1 MFNKAYDKYSQFK
14 KKISTFNAV
23 SAHYLYELILNKKI
37 KFKISFISIIIHI
50 FLLIL
55 SLYSILNSRFKKVN
69 KAQYFVIFD
78 DKLKDPRSI
87 NIHKHIVLNS
97 YINFVRTR
105 SFLTSLK
112 VFFKYPNVVFFQSI
126 FVFSYFVNL
135 RVVNQRSIKDKY
147 QFISKIKIF
156 QFKCIEKIFFFLKIK
171 KFIMIDDYREIQG
184 FIEICEKLKIFSV
197 AYMHSRFSKFRVALA
212 YKVFDKYI
220 VWSNF
225 FKKQLLKI
233 NPKYKKRII
242 INNFNFY
249 KKHIN
254 IHHDYN
260 PKKIIILYFF
270 DMYTDF
276 LTIKFYLKKIL
287 KNKNFKIYFK
297 IKNNEY
303 PDKRLLRYARLN
315 KIFTF
320 KTQSIQ
326 NIVDQIRPHF
336 FMAANSNV
344 LLEATLYNCF
354 PVMLKT
360 KNDYSLD
367 LAKNK
372 SVIML
377 DKKKKIYKFMLKL
390 LKQNSLKERIY
401 NKIWGSV
408 NNNKYQFK
416 RYVK

>member
-1 MFNKAYDKYSQFK
+1 MFNKAYSKYSKFK
-14 KKISTFNAV
+14 KRISTFNVV
-23 SAHYLYELILNKKI
+23 SAHYLYELILNNKI

-55 SLYSILNSRFKKVN
+55 SLYSILNSRFKKIN
-69 KAQYFVIFD
+69 KAQYFVIFND
-78 DKLKDPRSI
+78 ELKDPRSI
-87 NIHKHIVLNS
+87 NIHKHIDLNS

-112 VFFKYPNVVFFQSI
+112 VFFKYPNVVYFQSI
-126 FVFSYFVNL
+126 FVFSYFLHL
-135 RVVNQRSIKDKY
+135 RIVNQKSIIDKY
-147 QFISKIKIF
+147 RFITKIKVF
-156 QFKCIEKIFFFLKIK
+156 QFKCIEKIFFFLRIK

-184 FIEICEKLKIFSV
+184 FIEICEKLKILSI

-225 FKKQLLKI
+225 FKKQLLNI
-233 NPKYKKRII
+233 NQKYKKKII
-242 INNFNFY
+242 INNFNSY

-254 IHHDYN
+254 INNDYN
-260 PKKIIILYFF
+260 TKKIIILYFF
-270 DMYTDF
+270 DMFVDF
-276 LTIKFYLKKIL
+276 LSIKFYLKKIIS
-287 KNKNFKIYFK
+287 NKNFVIYFK

-303 PDKRLLRYARLN
+303 PDQRLLSYAKLN
-315 KIFTF
+315 KIFIF
-320 KTQSIQ
+320 KNQNIK
-326 NIVDQIRPHF
+326 NIVDQIRPQF

-360 KNDYSLD
+360 NNDYSLD

-372 SVIML
+372 SVIIL
-377 DKKKKIYKFMLKL
+377 NKKKNICEFMFKL
-390 LKQNSLKERIY
+390 LKQNLLKKKIY
-401 NKIWGSV
+401 NKIWDTV
-408 NNNKYQFK
+408 NNNNCQLK
-416 RYVK
+416 RYIK